1 MLEFCSQAWKEVS
14 PETIS
19 NCFFKSGTLE
29 QVDPIKDAE
38 NKQEFQDYSTK
49 INRILSKEI
58 EDLTTLIAKF
68 KTTSEKIEAKE
79 YITIDDNTSGKCDED
94 DNCEDGSDDEKE
106 SDDEAVE
113 NEKIS
118 TSEGLQALQIS
129 YRFIQHQQWGDEK
142 TCDILRNAI
151 SKTLQDLQQNS
162 VQTTITSYY
171 KKENIIQTSPASF
184 SAAFGSSSATSSPAS
199 RSTPK

>member
-1 MLEFCSQAWKEVS
+1 MGLLRNFCERHGIRCKRAYGEGDSVDPEAVKKSMEDVIQSIKDDNYSLRDIYNADETGLFFRMSPLKTLATKGELYSMLRNVGIFFLGMERGLT
-14 PETIS
+14 ETIS

-38 NKQEFQDYSTK
+38 NKQEVQDYSTK

-106 SDDEAVE
+106 SDDEAV
-113 NEKIS
+113 K
-118 TSEGLQALQIS
+118 
-129 YRFIQHQQWGDEK
+129 
-142 TCDILRNAI
+142 
-151 SKTLQDLQQNS
+151 
-162 VQTTITSYY
+162 
-171 KKENIIQTSPASF
+171 
-184 SAAFGSSSATSSPAS
+184 
-199 RSTPK
+199 